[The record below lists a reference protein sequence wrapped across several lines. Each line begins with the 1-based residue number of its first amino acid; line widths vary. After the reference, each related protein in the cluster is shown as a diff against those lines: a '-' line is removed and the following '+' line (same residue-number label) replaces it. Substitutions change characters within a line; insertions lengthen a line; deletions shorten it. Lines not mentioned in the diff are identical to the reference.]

1 MTEQYEK
8 VAVSGFSSDTI
19 EAGTYP
25 AQLVKMASGQGAFDP
40 YARWTF
46 HPDGFPEDVEVSG
59 FTTLSPGRTAKGME
73 WARRILGK
81 STATDDK
88 YGRDIKDKRPT
99 VNWGEDEL
107 KGKPCRIVVEKI
119 WDEGY
124 EEYKNKVINVLPP
137 ETSSST
143 NGSNEDPRATD
154 SDEDFDDIPF

>member
-1 MTEQYEK
+1 VTEQYEK
-8 VAVSGFSSDTI
+8 VAVSGFSSETI

-88 YGRDIKDKRPT
+88 YGRDIKDKRPS
-99 VNWGEDEL
+99 VNWGL
-107 KGKPCRIVVEKI
+107 RRVHRGVQVETK
-119 WDEGY
+119 DPRYREGHDY
-124 EEYKNKVINVLPP
+124 HGRGVLP
-137 ETSSST
+137 ETPPT
-143 NGSNEDPRATD
+143 GNIGGCALEAVLATRWC
-154 SDEDFDDIPF
+154 SGLFYS